1 MMKKLP
7 TLALALP
14 LLSLTVVVPARA
26 AKNDPNSEATP
37 DAGRAADKSAAPPP
51 AAGANGG
58 NGANETAPPTAA
70 TVDLA
75 KLRAEYDRLRD
86 ELFRARARAE
96 LVEEG
101 IYASKLGATLRW
113 KGAPDFI
120 LHRAEIRLDG
130 NAIWDSGEKPL
141 VDELIKVSERPIKPG
156 PHTVTVKIE
165 VRPGQERREGAR
177 RSRVRVRAD
186 LRGPR
191 PRCRDDDRRADRRRR
206 RRSPRVRAGDR
217 ARAEDGKMI
226 ALLVALLAQPSA
238 VAPAAR
244 RARVAEA
251 GSARQSPSR
260 EGGTPQGPRSLILWR
275 AI

>member
-14 LLSLTVVVPARA
+14 LLSLTAAIPAWA

-37 DAGRAADKSAAPPP
+37 DAGHPADKSAATPP
-51 AAGANGG
+51 AAGTNGAASG

-101 IYASKLGATLRW
+101 IDASKLGVTLRW

-165 VRPGQERREGAR
+165 VRPGKKGEKEH
-177 RSRVRVRAD
+177 AD
-186 LRGPR
+186 LGYESEQTFVVQVP
-191 PRCRDDDRRADRRRR
+191 DA
-206 RRSPRVRAGDR
+206 
-217 ARAEDGKMI
+217 KTTI
-226 ALLVALLAQPSA
+226 VALTADD
-238 VAPAAR
+238 
-244 RARVAEA
+244 
-251 GSARQSPSR
+251 
-260 EGGTPQGPRSLILWR
+260 GGDLPEYEPEIQLELKTEK
-275 AI
+275 